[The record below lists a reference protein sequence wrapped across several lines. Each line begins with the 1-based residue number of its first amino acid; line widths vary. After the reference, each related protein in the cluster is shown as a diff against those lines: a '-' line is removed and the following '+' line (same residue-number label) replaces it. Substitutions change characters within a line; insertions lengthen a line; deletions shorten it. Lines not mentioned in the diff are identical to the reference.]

1 MNRRYFIST
10 TVLAGAALSFKIPAY
25 GKQPAIRKGKSV
37 RIGIITDL
45 HHDIMPDGI
54 QRLNSFVK
62 QMEKI
67 KPDAIMQMGD
77 FAYPASKNQEVTDIF
92 NAAHRTRM
100 HVIGNHDT
108 DAGHTKAECISTW
121 AMPSAYYA
129 QNIGGIW
136 FIILDGNDKG
146 SPANKGGYPS
156 YIGPEQVSWL
166 KDKLNE
172 INGPIIIV
180 SHQPLAGEDA
190 VDNAEEIQEI
200 LGKASDK
207 ILLAINGHTHVN
219 CILRKKDVSY
229 LHINSASYYWVGD
242 QYTHETY
249 SAEIVKQHPFVNR
262 ICPYKDAL
270 FTMMTIDVDTLDIAI
285 NGMSTDWV
293 GKNPAV
299 LGYSGMESLT
309 IGEEIAPKINS
320 REILKVKRA

>member
-1 MNRRYFIST
+1 MNRRHFIST
-10 TVLAGAALSFKIPAY
+10 TALAGAGLSFKIPAY
-25 GKQPAIRKGKSV
+25 GIQPIAKKGKSV
-37 RIGIITDL
+37 TIGIITDL

-54 QRLNSFVK
+54 RRLNSFVK
-62 QMEKI
+62 QMGQT

-77 FAYPASKNQEVTDIF
+77 FAYPAPKNQVVTDIF
-92 NAAHRTRM
+92 NAAHHTRM

-108 DAGHTKAECISTW
+108 DAGHTKNECISTW
-121 AMPSAYYA
+121 GMPSAYYT

-166 KDKLNE
+166 KEKLNE

-219 CILRKKDVSY
+219 CILRKKNVSY

-249 SAEIVKQHPFVNR
+249 NAEIAKQHPFVNKT
-262 ICPYKDAL
+262 CPYKEAL
-270 FTMMTIDVDTLDIAI
+270 FTTMTIDMETLDISIA
-285 NGMSTDWV
+285 GMSTEWV

-299 LGYSGMESLT
+299 LGYNGMESLT
-309 IGEEIAPKINS
+309 IGEEIAPKITS